1 MKSKQEINQ
10 WIIKNCWNDSQKYYD
25 LSCLTFDASV
35 TINCMNV
42 KGNIDQSCQVCKYL
56 DQSCQKATTCID
68 QSNQECGEDLYQ
80 NCQKVGGDLI
90 QSCQKVGGDLI
101 QSGQNVKGDLIQD
114 KAKKEILDKAERE
127 YLASAIKPFKD
138 KVKSISKRSCLFTK
152 NQEYIW
158 LNMAD
163 GIVPSRLP
171 GFSSGTMYKG
181 MKLGKDYTLKE
192 LGL

>member
-25 LSCLTFDASV
+25 LSYLTFDADV

-42 KGNIDQSCQVCKYL
+42 KGNIDQSCQKATTYIDQSCQVCEYL
-56 DQSCQKATTCID
+56 DQS
-68 QSNQECGEDLYQ
+68 
-80 NCQKVGGDLI
+80 CQKVGGDLI

-114 KAKKEILDKAERE
+114 KAKKEILDKVERE
-127 YLASAIKPFKD
+127 YLASVIKPFKD

-171 GFSSGTMYKG
+171 SFSNGTMYKG